1 MNKILILND
10 LSISVAEDPFL
21 IKYINSIEI
30 KKTTIKSSYESLI
43 IIDDLFETF
52 NTFIDDNNKFV
63 YHKFNEPIFS
73 KIYNSHSTLVKEI
86 NFFKYEGKFRFVIVG
101 QAKTDAI
108 DKNIIN
114 KLKRLGKILRWYKKE
129 ITI

>member
-1 MNKILILND
+1 MNKILVLND
-10 LSISVAEDPFL
+10 LSISVAKDPFL

-63 YHKFNEPIFS
+63 YHKFNEQIFP

-86 NFFKYEGKFRFVIVG
+86 NFFKYEGKFRFIIVG

-114 KLKRLGKILRWYKKE
+114 KLKRLGKILRW
-129 ITI
+129 

>member
-1 MNKILILND
+1 MNKILVLDN

-30 KKTTIKSSYESLI
+30 KKTTIKSSYDSLI

-63 YHKFNEPIFS
+63 YHKFNEQICS
-73 KIYNSHSTLVKEI
+73 KIDNFYSKLVKEI
-86 NFFKYEGKFRFVIVG
+86 NFFKYEGKFRFII
-101 QAKTDAI
+101 ASKDKTDAI

-114 KLKRLGKILRWYKKE
+114 KLKRLGKILR
-129 ITI
+129 